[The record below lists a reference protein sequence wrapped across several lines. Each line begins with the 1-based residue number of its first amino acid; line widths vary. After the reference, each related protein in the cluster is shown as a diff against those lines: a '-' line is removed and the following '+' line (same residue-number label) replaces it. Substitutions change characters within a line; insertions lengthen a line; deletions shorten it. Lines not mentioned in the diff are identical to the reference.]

1 MTPAPL
7 IDPFVPWLPAD
18 TAPAEVPA
26 AGTADQD
33 GPVALAGARLA
44 VKDVID
50 VQGAPTGSGHPLLL
64 AAAAPAPAHAAAV
77 ARLLSA
83 GARYAGKTHTD
94 ELAYSLGGTNAHYGT
109 PANPAAPGRL
119 TGGSSSGTA
128 AAVAGGLADV
138 GLGTDTAGSIR
149 VPASYCGL
157 YGLRPTHAR
166 ADRRGIA
173 PLAPSFD
180 TPALLT
186 RTLPLLTEAAAALLA
201 GTPRDD
207 RPVRR
212 VLVPA
217 DLWGCA
223 ADGVRAALRPRAD
236 RLGPALGVPLDAA
249 PLFSDGAPCAHADA
263 RDAFTLVQ
271 AAEVWRAHGPWV
283 RRARPVFGPHVAERL
298 ARAERVTPEAEA
310 AARATVARLASWLHH
325 RLDGAILA
333 IPATPTPAPP
343 YGTSVPASGDRAAL
357 LALTCVA
364 GLGGLPALTLPVARV
379 GGLPVGLCLLGGP
392 GADECLLRT
401 APALRR
407 SGSAG

>member
-18 TAPAEVPA
+18 TAPAEAPA

-201 GTPRDD
+201 GTPRED

-223 ADGVRAALRPRAD
+223 ADGVRAALRPARTVSDRRSASRWTRRRCSRTVPRAPT
-236 RLGPALGVPLDAA
+236 RTPGTPSPW
-249 PLFSDGAPCAHADA
+249 SRRRRCGARTARGCA
-263 RDAFTLVQ
+263 
-271 AAEVWRAHGPWV
+271 
-283 RRARPVFGPHVAERL
+283 
-298 ARAERVTPEAEA
+298 
-310 AARATVARLASWLHH
+310 
-325 RLDGAILA
+325 
-333 IPATPTPAPP
+333 
-343 YGTSVPASGDRAAL
+343 
-357 LALTCVA
+357 
-364 GLGGLPALTLPVARV
+364 
-379 GGLPVGLCLLGGP
+379 GP
-392 GADECLLRT
+392 GPSSDPT
-401 APALRR
+401 SP
-407 SGSAG
+407 SGWPGPSA